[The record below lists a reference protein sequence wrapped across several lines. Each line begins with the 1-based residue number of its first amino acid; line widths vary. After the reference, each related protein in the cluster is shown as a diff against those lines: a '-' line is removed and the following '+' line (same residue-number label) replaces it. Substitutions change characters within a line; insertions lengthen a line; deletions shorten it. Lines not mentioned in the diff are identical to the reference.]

1 MPPSAK
7 PSSAPPPQEL
17 PAPSY
22 PAIES
27 LLEATPAED
36 VRALFAPVKEG
47 LAGLKGPKVEVGKKA
62 QAALAHAEQL
72 LELLVDTRERLIAEA
87 KGAKGRK

>member
-1 MPPSAK
+1 AK
-7 PSSAPPPQEL
+7 PSAPSPSQEL
-17 PAPSY
+17 PVPSY

-36 VRALFAPVKEG
+36 VRALFDPLKDG
-47 LAGLKGPKVEVGKKA
+47 LAALKGPKVDAGKKA
-62 QAALAHAEQL
+62 QAALTHAEQL

-87 KGAKGRK
+87 KGSKGRK

>member
-7 PSSAPPPQEL
+7 PSTPPAQEL

-27 LLEATPAED
+27 LLESVTMEQAQA
-36 VRALFAPVKEG
+36 FFSPVKAG
-47 LAGLKGPKVEVGKKA
+47 LAELKGPRAELGKKA
-62 QAALAHAEQL
+62 QTALARAE
-72 LELLVDTRERLIAEA
+72 ELLVMLVETRERLIADA